1 MIDAGPRIF
10 MAALFAAEF
19 SLMIA
24 HAPPRFAFIAQNTA
38 YTSFLAAL
46 IGCAL
51 SYLIARLIAG
61 IKGRRH
67 RL

>member
-1 MIDAGPRIF
+1 MDAGPRIF
-10 MAALFAAEF
+10 IAALFAAEF

-24 HAPPRFAFIAQNTA
+24 QAPPRFAFIAQNIA
-38 YTSFLAAL
+38 YTSILAAL
-46 IGCAL
+46 GGCAL

-61 IKGRRH
+61 IKGRRR